1 MNLENFSPQLK
12 EIAKVVNSTRPLRE
26 RFERDGWRI
35 RRKIRPENILMTIH
49 NNKGYLE
56 KDGVVASGPGYL
68 VRSQGDSYVIMAY
81 THNQFLSLNF
91 ENVWSG
97 EGLPEPTKQWKLS
110 KDEVKRYL

>member
-1 MNLENFSPQLK
+1 MNLENYGSQLK
-12 EIAKVVNSTRPLRE
+12 EIAKEINSTRPLRE
-26 RFERDGWRI
+26 RFERVGWRI
-35 RRKIRPENILMTIH
+35 KRKIRPENILITIC

-56 KDGVVASGPGYL
+56 KDGVVASGHGYL

-81 THNQFLSLNF
+81 THSQFLSINF